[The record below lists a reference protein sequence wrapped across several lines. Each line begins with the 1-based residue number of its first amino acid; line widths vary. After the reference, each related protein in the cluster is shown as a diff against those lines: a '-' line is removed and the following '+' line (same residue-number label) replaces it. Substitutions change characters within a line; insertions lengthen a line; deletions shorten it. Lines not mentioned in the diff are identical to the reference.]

1 MNGRDLLQR
10 TVTTIQEMYLKIGD
24 TNGIVSLYYPVG
36 DDGERIK
43 TEFLEATGSE
53 FPDIVLESL
62 PQRVRIIVSEEDCE
76 RISKMPMK
84 GTMKDMTSL
93 VNSHAPIDEFRKLI
107 YEKYPGSIMMKSQYI
122 DFDWVVRFPDEV
134 DEDIYCLAEEIGQ
147 VTYHRFSKEEYL
159 AFGYELPEL

>member
-36 DDGERIK
+36 DDEERIK
-43 TEFLEATGSE
+43 AEFREAAGNE

-62 PQRVRIIVSEEDCE
+62 PQRVRIIVSEKDCE

-84 GTMKDMTSL
+84 ETMRDMTSL
-93 VNSHAPIDEFRKLI
+93 VNKHAPIDEFRKLI
-107 YEKYPGSIMMKSQYI
+107 DEKYPGSIMVKSQYI
-122 DFDWVVRFPDEV
+122 DFDWLIRFQDEL
-134 DEDIYCLAEEIGQ
+134 DEDIYCLAEEVGQ

-159 AFGYELPEL
+159 AFGYEIPEL